1 MELQLCFRIEW
12 GYIAKELFSSS
23 SYQLITASGYGKSA
37 CAVKRDCI
45 SAVFHSSFLIW
56 SSEIMNN

>member
-45 SAVFHSSFLIW
+45 SAETVQ
-56 SSEIMNN
+56 